1 MTSNAEAPGV
11 FNWLPSRRRTG
22 RRRGMGGRFGRR
34 DDFGA
39 VGEPAFFTDVARQM
53 LLCAARRG
61 THQGPHQRPHRQ
73 GCEHPA
79 GGGEVLSSHGWRLGV
94 SFAKINDVHDPTL
107 HHAGLLL
114 LRTLPSAIMMTH
126 GWPKFLRLVEQLG
139 TESGV
144 KFFDFMGLGPEVSL
158 TLTVLAELV
167 APAMMILG
175 FKTRLAAIPAAF
187 TMGVA
192 AFVVRSDP
200 LGDKELALLYLVCFA
215 AVGAAGKW
223 SLDAVLKR
231 R

>member
-1 MTSNAEAPGV
+1 MTPNTS
-11 FNWLPSRRRTG
+11 LP
-22 RRRGMGGRFGRR
+22 
-34 DDFGA
+34 
-39 VGEPAFFTDVARQM
+39 
-53 LLCAARRG
+53 
-61 THQGPHQRPHRQ
+61 THAQ
-73 GCEHPA
+73 
-79 GGGEVLSSHGWRLGV
+79 
-94 SFAKINDVHDPTL
+94 
-107 HHAGLLL
+107 HAGLLL
-114 LRTLPSAIMMTH
+114 LRAVPSGIMMTH

-192 AFVVRSDP
+192 AFVVHGSDP

-215 AVGAAGKW
+215 AVGALGAGKW